1 VYKLEQTKFI
11 DELTLGIPVDHLQ
24 EAISWYQHY
33 LGCELIQPLYGYA
46 DMRLGKNQKI
56 LLFIPDDG
64 VFFAG
69 PSYKENPHYLLRLL
83 VNDIEE
89 FHRFLTS
96 SGVEA
101 GEIVGEEGAALGRSF
116 IFSDPYRNRLLAWTG
131 FHCDPSKDLLKD
143 L

>member
-1 VYKLEQTKFI
+1 MEQPKFI
-11 DELTLGIPVDHLQ
+11 DELTIGIPVDNLR
-24 EAISWYQHY
+24 EAINWYQQY
-33 LGCELIQPLYGYA
+33 LGCELIEPVYGYA
-46 DMRLGKNQKI
+46 DLRLGNNQKI
-56 LLFIPDDG
+56 LLFIPDNG

-69 PSYKENPHYLLRLL
+69 TSYKENPHYLLRLL
-83 VNDIEE
+83 VNNIQE

-116 IFSDPYRNRLLAWTG
+116 IISDPYQNRLLAWSG
-131 FHCDPSKDLLKD
+131 FHCDSKKDLLKD